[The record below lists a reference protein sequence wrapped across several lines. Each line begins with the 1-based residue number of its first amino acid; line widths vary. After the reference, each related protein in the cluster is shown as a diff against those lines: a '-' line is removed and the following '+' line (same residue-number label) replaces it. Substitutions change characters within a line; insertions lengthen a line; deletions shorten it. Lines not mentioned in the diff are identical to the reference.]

1 MALSQADFYAYS
13 RATGAPVPEDPRERA
28 EMAPEVLAFRRN
40 QLKAPEQQG
49 PDPVS
54 VGIGVGLA
62 LAGAGGALFGA
73 RRLMRGPKQSATA
86 GVRQVNLAEMA
97 GPNAPVRRV
106 ATEPT
111 PEPSKTVSSTGL
123 SPVDLAEEEYVSPY
137 SKNPT
142 YRDVYPSRFE
152 YPPISKET
160 IAARRQAET
169 QKGIAAFKSQP
180 ETYQLELK
188 GEVSPT
194 LRSIRS
200 LEIGPNLTQIRR
212 KALGLAE
219 ETVPKLYPFPTSIPL
234 EEAPKQ
240 LNIFSPRSY
249 LEQKGSLAP
258 VEDLT
263 SVQQQSLPQVIDQ
276 KINAVESG
284 VNQQELKNSIE
295 IQRNEDIDMSSAQRF
310 FQRERD
316 EIASQLGEQGLNITP
331 SAIEQELSNRLG
343 SSAYTYGP
351 KYTARKQALE
361 LYAQTGNPIL
371 TEKVQRFGLSPV
383 TFETFENMPAAKQ
396 AGFEASPPFS
406 TSYYPSEELI
416 PVGLT
421 SNINIDVP
429 TKGQVSLASL
439 RTPVITETTAQA
451 AEHYYQTKKEKAL
464 NWLGDLRVELEPKR
478 NQILKERRAL
488 VEQSAQEIIPRLQAA
503 RQNGQTTLVKELEG
517 NLENLRTLYRNPQ
530 LGTHRADELNALN
543 AQIEGAQSKILQSI
557 AGIQKKYPTT
567 LSDWSGESS
576 RVFGEVDVNTGEL
589 IPETIEIR
597 SGRPTQTTA
606 PKGGGGRNIAE
617 YTAGERLDEE
627 IRAIQGGGRIRDY
640 DETGAAY
647 FPWKEDSTQTGREI
661 DIYGIRPSTEK
672 RADPSKRPS
681 QPQYTKQEITEEAM
695 RLSQS
700 DPYGDVPLSPEYSKV
715 VELLGSQEATPE
727 RKASVLLSEQ
737 VRKGQLQFPK
747 QNLGPYPS
755 MLLTSKPMTSTAS
768 ESIVTQ
774 QPVQLSLPSDIVPEA
789 GRARVRQTSA
799 DAAAN
804 QLEAYMS
811 RLKRGRSTPLT
822 SAVRIQPTLF

>member
-142 YRDVYPSRFE
+142 YRDVYPSRFQ

-212 KALGLAE
+212 NALGLAE
-219 ETVPKLYPFPTSIPL
+219 ETVPEIYPFPTSIPL

-284 VNQQELKNSIE
+284 EDQVTGRVIKELTIADPWGEAVVPPSTLNK
-295 IQRNEDIDMSSAQRF
+295 QTLTTTPLLPPSATSLRDKAQSFLQSRF
-310 FQRERD
+310 EELGNVIPGRYRRERLMGQD
-316 EIASQLGEQGLNITP
+316 PEIAE
-331 SAIEQELSNRLG
+331 AM
-343 SSAYTYGP
+343 
-351 KYTARKQALE
+351 E
-361 LYAQTGNPIL
+361 LYASTGDPSVLSRLSQSPSSPLTIKPITQTELLADEIPTGKFFQTTGNPEFTEDLFEKDIKL
-371 TEKVQRFGLSPV
+371 TNRISSLAAQKQNIANRIEEINQLEPQLRFAARNESGQGGYYTRMLGKLKFEQQSLNPESVNADLGDAIAQRDFVRGQLESFENLGPQFNLIKRQEGVRPFYEVDPV
-383 TFETFENMPAAKQ
+383 TGEPIAET
-396 AGFEASPPFS
+396 
-406 TSYYPSEELI
+406 L
-416 PVGLT
+416 
-421 SNINIDVP
+421 
-429 TKGQVSLASL
+429 
-439 RTPVITETTAQA
+439 
-451 AEHYYQTKKEKAL
+451 
-464 NWLGDLRVELEPKR
+464 
-478 NQILKERRAL
+478 
-488 VEQSAQEIIPRLQAA
+488 
-503 RQNGQTTLVKELEG
+503 
-517 NLENLRTLYRNPQ
+517 
-530 LGTHRADELNALN
+530 
-543 AQIEGAQSKILQSI
+543 
-557 AGIQKKYPTT
+557 
-567 LSDWSGESS
+567 
-576 RVFGEVDVNTGEL
+576 
-589 IPETIEIR
+589 EIR
-597 SGRPTQTTA
+597 SGRPTIDTER
-606 PKGGGGRNIAE
+606 KGGGGRNVAE
-617 YTAGERLDEE
+617 FVAGGGNPTAEAVRELL
-627 IRAIQGGGRIRDY
+627 QGGRKTRVRDF
-640 DETGAAY
+640 DIETGNLPQI
-647 FPWKEDSTQTGREI
+647 FEEDRSQVGRSI
-661 DIYGIRPSTEK
+661 GIYGIEPRNKPI
-672 RADPSKRPS
+672 ADPGLKPTVLQREETKMQLRRGEYPKFQAAVKSTPEQKLSSVNMS
-681 QPQYTKQEITEEAM
+681 QAVLRAAQQQASRNPRGGVLPDEITILRRQLA
-695 RLSQS
+695 Q
-700 DPYGDVPLSPEYSKV
+700 P
-715 VELLGSQEATPE
+715 VE
-727 RKASVLLSEQ
+727 
-737 VRKGQLQFPK
+737 
-747 QNLGPYPS
+747 
-755 MLLTSKPMTSTAS
+755 S
-768 ESIVTQ
+768 ESITYGPRSTLKAETALPQQLGIKGVTGYSARRVDS
-774 QPVQLSLPSDIVPEA
+774 PADI
-789 GRARVRQTSA
+789 
-799 DAAAN
+799 AAN
-804 QLEAYMS
+804 QLEQYMGK
-811 RLKRGRSTPLT
+811 LQRGRLTPLT
-822 SAVRIQPTLF
+822 SEVVIQPRLF